1 MRMLKFLW
9 DHPMQRRV
17 SLLTTVAVAL
27 AVVVCSGVGYLAL
40 RATLVGASQQIAL
53 GIATD
58 LAGPAAQGIAEE
70 GALPADL
77 RQPGLV
83 VVEAV
88 DTAGAVLRTPGEEAA
103 LVVEPRDLRAAGAGG
118 SVVERTGRT
127 ADGRPYAVVAVPLPG
142 TEHALLVGRPLDPV
156 LHVLEVQ
163 RLVLGGV
170 CLAGILA
177 AAVAGVLVGS
187 SGLRP
192 MRQLTEAME
201 HVTATQDYQPVS
213 VRYAKGDLVTMA
225 ASFNL
230 MLASLTKVRERQSRL
245 VADAGH
251 ELRTPLTS
259 LRTNVD
265 LLAEDLRRGRLSEE
279 QKAAVLGDVQGQLG
293 ELAEMVGDL
302 VHVARD
308 DASIA
313 LAPLDVDEVVRD
325 AVERVQRRAAGV
337 TFDVALQPLFV
348 VANPDSLRR
357 AVTNLLDNAVKWS
370 PPGAT
375 VRVRVEGNRLQV
387 SDAGPGIP
395 EADLPYVFDRFFRGE
410 TGRQTKGTGLGLAI
424 VAKTMAEIGGSV
436 HAGRSAEGGAEL
448 TLQLPGVTSR
458 EAVSSLL
465 VPAAEEGARLTPA
478 R

>member
-1 MRMLKFLW
+1 MKTLRFLW

-27 AVVVCSGVGYLAL
+27 TVVLCSGAGYFAL
-40 RATLVGASQQIAL
+40 RASLVGASQEVAVSIAQ
-53 GIATD
+53 D
-58 LAGPAAQGIAEE
+58 LAGPAARSIAAT

-77 RQPGLV
+77 RQAGMV

-88 DTAGAVLRTPGEEAA
+88 DGQGRVLRTPGEARQ
-103 LVVEPRDLRAAGAGG
+103 LVLEPGDLATADPDAPTLQ
-118 SVVERTGRT
+118 RTGRT
-127 ADGRPYAVVAVPLPG
+127 ADGQAYVVVGVPLAG
-142 TEHALLVGRPLDPV
+142 TGYALLVGRSLDPV
-156 LHVLEVQ
+156 LQVLGVQ
-163 RLVLGGV
+163 RLVLGGISV
-170 CLAGILA
+170 AGILA
-177 AAVAGVLVGS
+177 AAVAGVLVGT

-192 MRQLTEAME
+192 MRQLTEAMR
-201 HVTATQDYQPVS
+201 HVTATQDFQPVT

-230 MLASLTKVRERQSRL
+230 MLASLTKARERQTRL

-265 LLAEDLRRGRLSEE
+265 LLATDLRQDRLSLE
-279 QKAAVLGDVQGQLG
+279 QKEAVLGDVQGQLG
-293 ELAEMVGDL
+293 ELTEMISDL

-308 DASIA
+308 DSALE
-313 LAPLDVDEVVRD
+313 LAPLDVRDVVTT
-325 AVERVQRRAAGV
+325 AVERVQRRAQGV
-337 TFDVALQPLFV
+337 LFDVDLQPLWV
-348 VANPDSLRR
+348 VGNAETLRR

-370 PPGAT
+370 PAGAV
-375 VRVRVEGNRLQV
+375 VRVRLEGNRLRV

-410 TGRQTKGTGLGLAI
+410 TGRKTKGTGLGLAI
-424 VAKTMAEIGGSV
+424 VAKTMAEIGGTV
-436 HAGRSAEGGAEL
+436 TAGRSAEGGAEF

-465 VPAAEEGARLTPA
+465 VPTT
-478 R
+478 